1 MFRYLP
7 KKMEICPNKV
17 SYHRSFIQNS
27 YKLKITWVSV
37 NQRREER
44 TKTNDGIL
52 STQQMADACI
62 NMNKITDF
70 MLNERNQVP
79 ECPLY
84 YLSDVWFKR
93 RWN

>member
-1 MFRYLP
+1 
-7 KKMEICPNKV
+7 
-17 SYHRSFIQNS
+17 
-27 YKLKITWVSV
+27 
-37 NQRREER
+37 
-44 TKTNDGIL
+44 
-52 STQQMADACI
+52 MADACI